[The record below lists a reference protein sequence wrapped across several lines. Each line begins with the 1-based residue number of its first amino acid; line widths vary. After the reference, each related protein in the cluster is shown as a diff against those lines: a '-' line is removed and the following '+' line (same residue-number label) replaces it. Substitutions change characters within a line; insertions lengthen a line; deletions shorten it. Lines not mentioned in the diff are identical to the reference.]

1 MRTGAP
7 RDITPLL
14 TYGYQVKIGEYI
26 SRGWELLQPKLGIF
40 IGYVAVIF
48 GINLVLGFIP
58 FIGSIVSSVIS
69 PVLNA
74 GLFIVAYKHLLGE
87 PVEFGD
93 FFKGFEKVAFLLV
106 ALVQGLMILPGFIFL
121 IVGIYL
127 GENFYGFLNLLI
139 LLGFIYLIVSGIYVG
154 IAYSFA
160 QLFII
165 DQDLGFWPAMEMS
178 RQLVTKNFFPM
189 FGFLLLLG
197 LINLGGALL
206 CGFGLLL
213 TIPLTY
219 CAMTVAYMDIMNQG
233 ANPINSTSTF

>member
-40 IGYVAVIF
+40 IGYVAVIV
-48 GINLVLGFIP
+48 GINVALGFIP
-58 FIGSIVSSVIS
+58 FGSIASSVIS
-69 PVLNA
+69 PALNA

-93 FFKGFEKVAFLLV
+93 FFKGFEKFAVFFMA
-106 ALVQGLMILPGFIFL
+106 ALVSGLFT
-121 IVGIYL
+121 
-127 GENFYGFLNLLI
+127 
-139 LLGFIYLIVSGIYVG
+139 LLGFICLIVPGIYLAT
-154 IAYSFA
+154 AYSFA

-165 DQDLGFWPAMEMS
+165 DQDLEFWPAMEMS

-189 FGFLLLLG
+189 FGFSLLLG
-197 LINLGGALL
+197 LINLGGFLL
-206 CGFGLLL
+206 CGFGILL

-233 ANPINSTSTF
+233 ANPINSTF

>member
-26 SRGWELLQPKLGIF
+26 SQGWELLQPKLGIF
-40 IGYVAVIF
+40 IGYVAVLF
-48 GINLVLGFIP
+48 GINLVLSFIP
-58 FIGSIVSSVIS
+58 FGSIASSVVS
-69 PVLNA
+69 PALNA

-87 PVEFGD
+87 SVEFGD
-93 FFKGFEKVAFLLV
+93 FFKGFEKFGVFFGA
-106 ALVQGLMILPGFIFL
+106 ALVSGLLTLLGFICL
-121 IVGIYL
+121 IIPGIYL
-127 GENFYGFLNLLI
+127 GT
-139 LLGFIYLIVSGIYVG
+139 
-154 IAYSFA
+154 AYAFA

-165 DQDLGFWPAMEMS
+165 DQDLEFWPAIEMS

-189 FGFLLLLG
+189 FGFLFLLG
-197 LINLGGALL
+197 LINLGGLL
-206 CGFGLLL
+206 VCGFGLLF

-233 ANPINSTSTF
+233 SNPINSTF